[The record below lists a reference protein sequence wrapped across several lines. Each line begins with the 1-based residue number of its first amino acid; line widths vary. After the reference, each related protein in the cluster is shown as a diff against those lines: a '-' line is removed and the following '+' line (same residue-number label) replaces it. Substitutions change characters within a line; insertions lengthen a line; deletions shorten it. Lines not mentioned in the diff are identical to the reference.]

1 MKLVSTT
8 PSSTNTTTAI
18 DTAIAIGI
26 AAVADTV
33 TAESIATIATA
44 AIAAFVIVGIVFVA
58 GTVVV
63 GVVKRL
69 VVVVIV
75 ERIGIE
81 MRYLRAVHLTM
92 LEMFLVYCPFSNN
105 RPDVKP
111 GSSFSFPSF
120 FCGYPS
126 RACFYIP

>member
-26 AAVADTV
+26 AVV
-33 TAESIATIATA
+33 ATA
-44 AIAAFVIVGIVFVA
+44 TATAAFVIVVIVFVA

-63 GVVKRL
+63 GVVEQL
-69 VVVVIV
+69 VVVVV

-81 MRYLRAVHLTM
+81 MRCWRAVHLTI
-92 LEMFLVYCPFSNN
+92 LEMFPVYCPFSNN

-120 FCGYPS
+120 SCGYPS

>member
-69 VVVVIV
+69 VVVV
-75 ERIGIE
+75 ERVGIE
-81 MRYLRAVHLTM
+81 MRCLRAVHLTM